1 MNFKSV
7 FCTFLAFLFISTPV
21 FALEKSIQLDKT
33 QETILEYRKM
43 YSKNG
48 DYHFAETNFFIV
60 KKFVLKNKSK
70 NPIKLVQNNDFY
82 KKQTEQFSNQGFKPD
97 LEHDICFCF
106 VFPFFLPVVA
116 GDLIQILLN
125 GMTNPISY
133 INFEIKNHKYS
144 SEKLVNSPIAPDKK
158 IRFYTIQKCPDEKCI
173 VPFVDINIKD
183 TIRDELVT
191 ITETENT
198 KIKRK
203 KETYTK
209 YL

>member
-70 NPIKLVQNNDFY
+70 N
-82 KKQTEQFSNQGFKPD
+82 
-97 LEHDICFCF
+97 
-106 VFPFFLPVVA
+106 
-116 GDLIQILLN
+116 
-125 GMTNPISY
+125 
-133 INFEIKNHKYS
+133 
-144 SEKLVNSPIAPDKK
+144 
-158 IRFYTIQKCPDEKCI
+158 
-173 VPFVDINIKD
+173 
-183 TIRDELVT
+183 
-191 ITETENT
+191 
-198 KIKRK
+198 
-203 KETYTK
+203 
-209 YL
+209 